1 VRRRYGIYIGE
12 DVGLCRVSDRLRP
25 EGELTYMSQLAQNV
39 GLLKLSADVLL
50 RVLSLD
56 LVEVDQLADQLFSRL
71 NIVCEA
77 DGSFSSLAETAICD
91 AVLAG
96 K

>member
-1 VRRRYGIYIGE
+1 MLGFVESVIVLGSAE
-12 DVGLCRVSDRLRP
+12 D
-25 EGELTYMSQLAQNV
+25 ELAHMSQLAQDV
-39 GLLKLSADVLL
+39 GLLELAADVLL
-50 RVLSLD
+50 SVLSLD
-56 LVEVDQLADQLFSRL
+56 LVEVYQLADQLFSRL
-71 NIVCEA
+71 DIVCEA